1 MLYILCKLYGKD
13 CQLCEHIVSTLL
25 ISKILLADPVYE
37 LLYLS
42 YDCDFEVIVVLFD
55 YIWNILYVYF
65 PFIHWIFVY
74 ISCIKHLTFPHS

>member
-55 YIWNILYVYF
+55 YI
-65 PFIHWIFVY
+65 
-74 ISCIKHLTFPHS
+74 